1 MNSNREFYKELLIET
16 CEEFMNNEIDM
27 EEFRERVCE
36 DIDSY
41 NIVEGI

>member
-1 MNSNREFYKELLIET
+1 MNNREFYKELVKET
-16 CEEFMNNEIDM
+16 CEAFLNNEIDL

-41 NIVEGI
+41 NIVEGV